1 MAGNP
6 VLSLTVVAADMGHA
20 AGGIDRLARVMLGLA
35 ADGFDCTMDLHICAD
50 DAEDVDAEDAD
61 TPDPS
66 L

>member
-50 DAEDVDAEDAD
+50 DPEDAEVDE
-61 TPDPS
+61 PDPEATP
-66 L
+66 